1 MKEITLNEDNKNI
14 EIKGTKQCYPK
25 NLVYIEGKV
34 LENKGDYI
42 TLSNV
47 KFGVVVDKKTR
58 KLKKG
63 ISNFDKLKINLNFNN
78 KLNLE
83 KDEYAKLGIVGIKSL
98 VNPNSNYQLI
108 KKKYYFKIIK

>member
-14 EIKGTKQCYPK
+14 EISGAKKCYPK
-25 NLVYIEGKV
+25 SLVYIEGKV
-34 LENKGDYI
+34 LDNKGDFI

-47 KFGVVVDKKTR
+47 KFGIVVDKKTQ
-58 KLKKG
+58 KLKKA
-63 ISNFDKLKINLNFNN
+63 ISNLDKLKINLNFNN
-78 KLNLE
+78 KLALE
-83 KDEYAKLGIVGIKSL
+83 KDDYAKLGIIGIKSL